1 MREVKYRAWD
11 NVENKMYYPGEEEN
25 IHFYFDSSGI
35 VAERFI
41 EEEVCTPEGERGM
54 YGGTEKLEHHKY
66 MQYTGLKDNASEE
79 EHPMEIFESDILFD
93 PVNDEYYI
101 VTWDESY
108 ANFFLK
114 NIDDSLG
121 KPDYDFAEYDT
132 DVCDGLYVVGN
143 IHENP
148 ELLCDSN
155 VR

>member
-1 MREVKYRAWD
+1 MREIKFRAWD
-11 NVENKMYYPGEEEN
+11 NVENKMYFIGEEDEIVFSFESN
-25 IHFYFDSSGI
+25 GI
-35 VAERFI
+35 VATDIRENYTDEFK
-41 EEEVCTPEGERGM
+41 T
-54 YGGTEKLEHHKY
+54 LHHLIY
-66 MQYTGLKDNASEE
+66 MQYIGLKDSAPEE

-114 NIDDSLG
+114 NIDESPG

-143 IHENP
+143 IYENP
-148 ELLCDSN
+148 ELLGKTD